1 MYLGKE
7 IETLST
13 KMGALLQQLAN
24 AYYMRK
30 LFSKKIVPVCALSKL
45 FGVPSNFR
53 TSLEKPKKKIVIIN
67 PKQTTICPF
76 LGYAPMKY
84 MPFNAPL
91 NNCTLNVF

>member
-53 TSLEKPKKKIVIIN
+53 IGLAKPKKKKNDTIN
-67 PKQTTICPF
+67 PKQTTIWPIAWSI
-76 LGYAPMKY
+76 APPY
-84 MPFNAPL
+84 T
-91 NNCTLNVF
+91 NN